1 MPEYAHLPLLL
12 TTDRKKLS
20 KRHNHASVEYYKTEA
35 GVLPAALANFVAML
49 GWSPHGAWAVLIVVG
64 RVWGWSELLPLPMW
78 PVCHPSPIFFLIS
91 LPPPCPARKQT
102 RNKRS

>member
-49 GWSPHGAWAVLIVVG
+49 GWSPHGAWAVLMVVG
-64 RVWGWSELLPLPMW
+64 RFGVGAKCCLFPGGPFAILPRF
-78 PVCHPSPIFFLIS
+78 SF
-91 LPPPCPARKQT
+91 
-102 RNKRS
+102 